1 MEIKKLNWWSTRAPS
16 CEIRVDDK
24 TSTIDYFKNLGCTIS
39 WDCRDDKEV
48 PIRSAQAKAAF
59 HQLRGILCNKKLSF
73 ECRYPVLKCFMCT
86 RFIYIAPRLGPY
98 RSISRIR
105 SLALKCGACAKCKEC
120 QGRPRRS
127 NVDVRKLTCGQ
138 ASLLKNI
145 KERQLRFVSVG
156 VLRKQQLEDLAL
168 TGKIEGKKQEESRG
182 LSSYNSNSFREVP
195 AP

>member
-1 MEIKKLNWWSTRAPS
+1 M
-16 CEIRVDDK
+16 DDQ

-98 RSISRIR
+98 RSVSRIR
-105 SLALKCGACAKCKEC
+105 SLALKCACAKCKDC

-145 KERQLRFVSVG
+145 KERQLRFRGRPQETAIGRSGTHRENRGKGKRKAEDSLPTTVTVSG
-156 VLRKQQLEDLAL
+156 KSQLHNPCCQ
-168 TGKIEGKKQEESRG
+168 KSRIVATF
-182 LSSYNSNSFREVP
+182 YK
-195 AP
+195 